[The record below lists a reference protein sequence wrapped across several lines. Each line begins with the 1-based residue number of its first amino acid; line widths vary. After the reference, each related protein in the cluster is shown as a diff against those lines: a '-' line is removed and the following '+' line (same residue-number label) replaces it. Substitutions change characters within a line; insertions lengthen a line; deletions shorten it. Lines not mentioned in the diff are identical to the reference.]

1 MGGVGEELAAFDD
14 EVVAYFLGLSVE
26 DVNAMRVPTDQE
38 GKARLREAQA
48 FITEQQV
55 QAWVAE
61 QNECHGIAPTV
72 GDVLRHRDELA
83 AAQLHETEQQPLWSV
98 ASSARYKWAT
108 RFRRRSR
115 LGLRKPHAREAVP
128 LETARQKAVP
138 FGGKGQTPSQ
148 FSRAKCFVFL
158 FAFVVCVCGCPLTPR
173 SKSDAAEDGCPA
185 GRPSCILCKSLA
197 EHAATADSL
206 HCAQMDLAVQTCRM
220 QSDA

>member
-1 MGGVGEELAAFDD
+1 MSGVGEELAAFDD

-26 DVNAMRVPTDQE
+26 DVNAMRAPTDQE

-108 RFRRRSR
+108 RFRQRSR

-128 LETARQKAVP
+128 LEIARQKAVP

-148 FSRAKCFVFL
+148 FSRAKCFVFCL
-158 FAFVVCVCGCPLTPR
+158 CLLCACVVVLSPSEQERCGRRWL
-173 SKSDAAEDGCPA
+173 
-185 GRPSCILCKSLA
+185 PSGASVLHSLQVA
-197 EHAATADSL
+197 
-206 HCAQMDLAVQTCRM
+206 CCC
-220 QSDA
+220 